1 MKFGLYLS
9 TQWPGGA
16 DMSTALEELVAQVR
30 ELIAYELA
38 READEAPETVRSA
51 RDAYE
56 PLPERPVAV
65 RVVAA

>member
-1 MKFGLYLS
+1 MNTRILDEYDELCRR
-9 TQWPGGA
+9 A
-16 DMSTALEELVAQVR
+16 REEAELVAQVR